1 MSKHSEQFKLSVI
14 QDYLSGVEGFQKV
27 AQRRGID
34 GSMLRRWVA
43 AYRLHG
49 DAGIVKKYMHY
60 NAQFKLSVLRHMWG
74 KGLSHRE
81 TAAVFDIRHAPN
93 IGIWERQYYAGGV
106 EALASRRR
114 GRPKKMPDAPITPPP
129 SVAPD
134 QTRTR
139 EQLLEEINYLRME
152 NAYLK
157 KLEALVQADKKAAQR
172 KKRK

>member
-14 QDYLSGVEGFQKV
+14 KDYLAGAGGFGAV
-27 AQRRGID
+27 AQRHGID
-34 GSMLRRWVA
+34 GSTVRKWVGV
-43 AYRLHG
+43 YRQHG
-49 DAGIVKKYMHY
+49 EAGIQKKFSHY
-60 NAQFKLSVLRHMWG
+60 DAQFKLSVLRHMQE

-81 TAAVFDIRHAPN
+81 VAAVFNIRNAPS
-93 IGIWERQYYAGGV
+93 IGVWERQYYAGGID
-106 EALASRRR
+106 ALSQRPR
-114 GRPKKMPDAPITPPP
+114 GRRKKMPDFPITPP
-129 SVAPD
+129 SEATD